1 MARSIAEI
9 RTAFPYSNDCVE
21 LQKTIDKIINEKSFY
36 ALKLKTSEIKN
47 LDVRLNELNSFFTK
61 INCEMVL
68 GNKKLEQVSVIS
80 EKYQYVDKIRI
91 ESENK
96 KAVNNRIYIGVG
108 IVLLGV
114 SIIFITN
121 KK

>member
-47 LDVRLNELNSFFTK
+47 LDIRLNELNSFFTK

-80 EKYQYVDKIRI
+80 EKYQDVDKIRI

>member
-80 EKYQYVDKIRI
+80 EKYQDVDKIRI